1 MSLAR
6 EVLVPGLVLLLF
18 SFAACGQSGRTP
30 ITLSETDGGKTVELN
45 KGDTLVITLVGNI
58 TTGYNWEMLPQDPA
72 ILRQVAG
79 PQVTPDSKALG
90 APGKIALRF
99 EAVKTGQASL
109 ELVYH
114 RSWEKGV
121 PPQKTFEVTVV
132 VK

>member
-18 SFAACGQSGRTP
+18 SFVACGQSGRTP
-30 ITLSETDGGKTVELN
+30 ITLSEADSGKTVELN

-58 TTGYNWEMLPQDPA
+58 TTGYNWEMLQDPA

-109 ELVYH
+109 ELVYR
-114 RSWEKGV
+114 RSWETGV
-121 PPQKTFEVTVV
+121 PPQKTFEVTIV